1 MKKLSLGIAAVLLI
15 ALGAFVWSFT
25 PEKLPVGQPFTV
37 QVPQAHPPAGMS
49 LVAIEAGKMISSAA
63 FAYRGGSLFDERV
76 FNMGGILVRHPKG
89 NFLFDTGF
97 GRDVDAHFKTI
108 PWLMR
113 LTSRYEKETPVAD
126 QLKAAGIPL
135 SSLTGIILTHAH
147 WDHVSGIPDLP
158 GVPVWVNVNEQAFIN
173 SEYSETALIRS
184 LGKLPYHEYFYTSG
198 PYLGFDK
205 SLDVLGDG
213 SIVLVPAPG
222 HTPGSIIAFIA
233 TPDGKRYALVGDLVW
248 QKEGI
253 DLPAERPWISRE
265 LVDWDADSE
274 REIIVHM
281 HKLQT
286 AMPNLIIV
294 PAHDRQ
300 VWNSLPKLTLTVK

>member
-1 MKKLSLGIAAVLLI
+1 
-15 ALGAFVWSFT
+15 
-25 PEKLPVGQPFTV
+25 
-37 QVPQAHPPAGMS
+37 
-49 LVAIEAGKMISSAA
+49 
-63 FAYRGGSLFDERV
+63 
-76 FNMGGILVRHPKG
+76 
-89 NFLFDTGF
+89 
-97 GRDVDAHFKTI
+97 
-108 PWLMR
+108 R
-113 LTSRYEKETPVAD
+113 LTSRYEKETPVAN
-126 QLKAAGIPL
+126 QLKAADIPL

-147 WDHVSGIPDLP
+147 WDHVSGISDLP
-158 GVPVWVNVNEQAFIN
+158 GVPVWVNVNELAFIN

-184 LGKLPYHEYFYTSG
+184 MGKLPYHEYFYTSG
-198 PYLGFDK
+198 PYLGFEK

-253 DLPAERPWISRE
+253 AIPAERPWISRE

-281 HKLQT
+281 HKLQA

-294 PAHDRQ
+294 PAHDRR
-300 VWNSLPKLTLTVK
+300 VWDTLPKLGGG